1 MAPAQPLGFLDAEAG
16 RSSPEAGQDLAFV
29 LLFSCLRE
37 SESVLLEPCF
47 MVVAPPCWFVS
58 NSPNGAFTVLVV
70 PCCLDLN
77 VVFWSQ
83 TTKKE

>member
-37 SESVLLEPCF
+37 SETVQLEPCF
-47 MVVAPPCWFVS
+47 MVVAPPC
-58 NSPNGAFTVLVV
+58 
-70 PCCLDLN
+70 
-77 VVFWSQ
+77 
-83 TTKKE
+83 